1 MNFYVYTCIIIAPDD
16 YETLMTTLTFREG
29 TNGSRPSEAA
39 CISVFIFEDPYPEE
53 TETLS
58 FHIRSP
64 NTSKVRIMEGRGQNN
79 VFIRDNDGVCFQP
92 LSNM

>member
-29 TNGSRPSEAA
+29 TSGSRPSDAA
-39 CISVFIFEDPYPEE
+39 CVGVFIFEDPYPEE
-53 TETLS
+53 TESLS

-79 VFIRDNDGVCFQP
+79 VFIRDNDGVCFQL